1 MTPARDRRS
10 NLTTYL
16 LTNRLRGA
24 TDMGKILLTCG
35 GLGAGPSYSKVVDT
49 VDMYRS
55 NISTQGVQI
64 TISLDAY
71 RRLVNW
77 ASMGRTFDGVLRALS
92 GASSTA
98 GDSDLAIQLDY
109 AGEELADV
117 RDALDECHQA
127 CRRHWGALPRG

>member
-1 MTPARDRRS
+1 MA
-10 NLTTYL
+10 
-16 LTNRLRGA
+16 
-24 TDMGKILLTCG
+24 KILMECR

-49 VDMYRS
+49 VDMYP
-55 NISTQGVQI
+55 NMSTQGVHI

-77 ASMGRTFDGVLRALS
+77 ASMGRTFDGVLTALS
-92 GASSTA
+92 EASSTA

-109 AGEELADV
+109 AREELADV